1 MWWVTGEFSSTRDA
15 RELSRWLMSELCSR
29 GCPYALYTRPW
40 GVTCGY
46 DSNVCLS
53 NSEPTELI
61 FLLFCRLII
70 IQVRRLRPQ
79 RRRIGSLLWIMLEF
93 IGSPGLELIQSCADP
108 FCQIFLPRP
117 TKGWPCET
125 MGPRPFSRSSSLLV
139 DPGDICPPHIPCSW
153 GLLEPIKRL

>member
-29 GCPYALYTRPW
+29 GCPL
-40 GVTCGY
+40 GVIYSIVGHY
-46 DSNVCLS
+46 MRIDNNVRLS

-70 IQVRRLRPQ
+70 IQLRRLRPQ
-79 RRRIGSLLWIMLEF
+79 RGRNGSLLWIMLEF
-93 IGSPGLELIQSCADP
+93 IGPPGLELIQSCADP
-108 FCQIFLPRP
+108 FCLTFLPRP

-125 MGPRPFSRSSSLLV
+125 TGPRLFARSSSLLV
-139 DPGDICPPHIPCSW
+139 DPGDICPPQ
-153 GLLEPIKRL
+153 LENHM